1 MFGIDDTTQ
10 LLTIVFCEFK
20 QKGTYTTVFLLT
32 KEASYYYYIWQYC
45 TPQKEDVTHNS
56 DLQQTESGLKS
67 LTYPVL
73 L

>member
-10 LLTIVFCEFK
+10 LLTAVFCEFK
-20 QKGTYTTVFLLT
+20 QKGMYTTVFLLT